1 MTSPLK
7 GRRRLVYRHWTP
19 EEDAMLAELYRT
31 YTITVTER
39 QAAEL
44 QEACELLARIK
55 IGQIDHAIERLPGFY
70 DRRDWE
76 QVHATQHE
84 IQRLANTLMPEATKR
99 REDGVAWDLYQVIRH
114 RLSWDRAH
122 DQGVIKPGEPRKW
135 PEMMGVCYDEPL
147 KMGEEPLAKI
157 REKTDDPTL

>member
-1 MTSPLK
+1 MT
-7 GRRRLVYRHWTP
+7 
-19 EEDAMLAELYRT
+19 DRT

-70 DRRDWE
+70 DRRDLE
-76 QVHATQHE
+76 QVHATRHE

-122 DQGVIKPGEPRKW
+122 DKGVIQPGEPRKW
-135 PEMMGVCYDEPL
+135 PEMMGVSYDEPL
-147 KMGEEPLAKI
+147 AMSGLPLATIKEI
-157 REKTDDPTL
+157 EQ

>member
-1 MTSPLK
+1 MRLFPLPPAGAAK
-7 GRRRLVYRHWTP
+7 GA
-19 EEDAMLAELYRT
+19 AMRT

-76 QVHATQHE
+76 QVHATRHE

-99 REDGVAWDLYQVIRH
+99 REDGIAWDLYQVIRH

-122 DQGVIKPGEPRKW
+122 DLGVIQPGEPRKW
-135 PEMMGVCYDEPL
+135 PEMMGVSYDEPL
-147 KMGEEPLAKI
+147 AMSGLPLATIKEI
-157 REKTDDPTL
+157 EQ

>member
-1 MTSPLK
+1 MT
-7 GRRRLVYRHWTP
+7 
-19 EEDAMLAELYRT
+19 DRT

-76 QVHATQHE
+76 QVHATRHE

-147 KMGEEPLAKI
+147 AMSGLPLATIKEI
-157 REKTDDPTL
+157 EQ

>member
-1 MTSPLK
+1 MT
-7 GRRRLVYRHWTP
+7 
-19 EEDAMLAELYRT
+19 DRT

-39 QAAEL
+39 QAEEL

-76 QVHATQHE
+76 QVHATRHE
-84 IQRLANTLMPEATKR
+84 IHRLANTLMPEATKR
-99 REDGVAWDLYQVIRH
+99 REDGVAWDLYQVIRY

-122 DQGVIKPGEPRKW
+122 DLGVIKPGEPRKW
-135 PEMMGVCYDEPL
+135 PEMMGVSYDEPL
-147 KMGEEPLAKI
+147 AMSGLPLATIKEI
-157 REKTDDPTL
+157 EQ

>member
-1 MTSPLK
+1 MSN
-7 GRRRLVYRHWTP
+7 
-19 EEDAMLAELYRT
+19 RT

-76 QVHATQHE
+76 QVHATRHE
-84 IQRLANTLMPEATKR
+84 IQRLANALTTTSAST
-99 REDGVAWDLYQVIRH
+99 
-114 RLSWDRAH
+114 
-122 DQGVIKPGEPRKW
+122 PRTFH
-135 PEMMGVCYDEPL
+135 
-147 KMGEEPLAKI
+147 A
-157 REKTDDPTL
+157 